1 MKYKQ
6 LSAVALI
13 VVMLWYSVAS
23 AASIS
28 TRVRVLETKV
38 AKQDRVIKQQ
48 SVSQNKSLNEMT
60 EGLKQVEDLKKQVE
74 LLVRQQ
80 SKQLKSAQ
88 TPDRPLVDKRYAYP

>member
-13 VVMLWYSVAS
+13 VMMLWYSVAS

-38 AKQDRVIKQQ
+38 AKQDHVIKQQ

-88 TPDRPLVDKRYAYP
+88 KPDRPLVDKRYAYP

>member
-6 LSAVALI
+6 VSAVVLI
-13 VVMLWYSVAS
+13 VLMFWYSVAS

-38 AKQDRVIKQQ
+38 AKQDNVIKQQ
-48 SVSQNKSLNEMT
+48 SVSQKKSLNDMT
-60 EGLKQVEDLKKQVE
+60 DGLKQVEDLKLQVE

-80 SKQLKSAQ
+80 SKQLKASQ
-88 TPDRPLVDKRYAYP
+88 KPDLPMVDKRYAYP